1 MGNANSGKPLG
12 KPILKIGDNIKDDKR
27 DITIIDIFYIKKL
40 RKVKNKASGYGY
52 KNRIWIY

>member
-27 DITIIDIFYIKKL
+27 DITIIDIFYIKNLEK
-40 RKVKNKASGYGY
+40 
-52 KNRIWIY
+52 